1 MENTDTDE
9 FMKDYTMSTV
19 IQECNSIVFIK
30 GYMLFIN

>member
-1 MENTDTDE
+1 MENIEIDE
-9 FMKDYTMSTV
+9 FMKDYTMNMI